1 MNKVYDK
8 LSRCYECF
16 RNKVDFKPEIALVLG
31 SGLGILRMAL
41 RLSASLIIMRLR
53 GFRFRPFRDI
63 RVSISSVMLEMCL
76 LYVCRGVSTITR
88 DMIFLM

>member
-31 SGLGILRMAL
+31 SGLGDFADGIEVVCELDYHE
-41 RLSASLIIMRLR
+41 IE
-53 GFRFRPFRDI
+53 GFRPFRDI

>member
-31 SGLGILRMAL
+31 SGLGDFADGIEVVCELDYHEIEGFPRFAIQDILNDVDRA
-41 RLSASLIIMRLR
+41 
-53 GFRFRPFRDI
+53 
-63 RVSISSVMLEMCL
+63 E
-76 LYVCRGVSTITR
+76 
-88 DMIFLM
+88 

>member
-31 SGLGILRMAL
+31 SGLGDFADGIEVVDR
-41 RLSASLIIMRLR
+41 SGTS
-53 GFRFRPFRDI
+53 G
-63 RVSISSVMLEMCL
+63 
-76 LYVCRGVSTITR
+76 
-88 DMIFLM
+88 

>member
-31 SGLGILRMAL
+31 SGLGDFADGIEVVCELDYHEIEGVPV
-41 RLSASLIIMRLR
+41 STV
-53 GFRFRPFRDI
+53 PDI

-76 LYVCRGVSTITR
+76 LCVCRGVSTITR